1 MSVNQGII
9 PVVIYL
15 QRKKREQ
22 LTEQNSVEIENLK
35 LYFPIRGGIMSR
47 TVSYIHAV
55 DDVSF
60 KIKNGETFG
69 LVGESGCGKT
79 TLGKCILMLLSPT
92 DGSIKINNTD
102 LTKLKKGKLREIRS
116 KMSMIFQDPFSSL
129 NPRKTV
135 ADIIGQPLEIHKI
148 AKGREKE
155 QIVHSMLAKVGLS
168 PDHIMR
174 YPHEFSGGQK
184 QRIGIARAISANPD
198 LVIADEAVASLDV
211 SMKAGVLN
219 LMKELQKDLGL
230 TYLFISHDLSIIKYI
245 CDRVAVMYLGKI
257 VEIAETEIIFNEPLH
272 PYTQALISA
281 IPIPDP
287 TVKRERIILPGTVP
301 TPIDPPPGCRF
312 HTRCLNATSECST
325 LEPEL
330 VEVKP
335 GHFVSCP
342 RV

>member
-1 MSVNQGII
+1 
-9 PVVIYL
+9 
-15 QRKKREQ
+15 
-22 LTEQNSVEIENLK
+22 
-35 LYFPIRGGIMSR
+35 MSR
-47 TVSYIHAV
+47 TVSYVHAV
-55 DDVSF
+55 DDVSV
-60 KIKNGETFG
+60 KIKKGETFG

-92 DGSIKINNTD
+92 EGSIKFEDKD
-102 LTKLKKGKLREIRS
+102 LTTLNKGELRAIRS
-116 KMSMIFQDPFSSL
+116 KMSMTFQDPFSSL

-148 AKGREKE
+148 AKGRDKEKL
-155 QIVHSMLAKVGLS
+155 VHDLLELVGLS
-168 PDHIMR
+168 PDHISR

-184 QRIGIARAISANPD
+184 QRIGIARAISVNPD
-198 LVIADEAVASLDV
+198 LIIADEAVASLDV
-211 SMKAGVLN
+211 SMKAGILN
-219 LMKELQKDLGL
+219 LMKELQQDLGL
-230 TYLFISHDLSIIKYI
+230 TYLFISHDLSVIKYI

-257 VEIAETEIIFNEPLH
+257 VEIADTEIIFNEPLH

-287 TVKRERIILPGTVP
+287 TVRRDRIILPGTVP

-312 HTRCLNATSECST
+312 NPRCLKASSECST

-342 RV
+342 RI

>member
-1 MSVNQGII
+1 MINET
-9 PVVIYL
+9 L
-15 QRKKREQ
+15 
-22 LTEQNSVEIENLK
+22 VEVENLK
-35 LYFPIRGGIMSR
+35 LHFPIRGGIMSR
-47 TVSYIHAV
+47 TVSYVHAV
-55 DDVSF
+55 DDVSV
-60 KIKNGETFG
+60 KIKKGETFG

-92 DGSIKINNTD
+92 EGSIKFEDKD
-102 LTKLKKGKLREIRS
+102 LTTLNKGELRAIRS

-148 AKGREKE
+148 AKGRDKEKL
-155 QIVHSMLAKVGLS
+155 VHDLLELVGLS
-168 PDHIMR
+168 PDHISR

-184 QRIGIARAISANPD
+184 QRIGIARAISVNPD
-198 LVIADEAVASLDV
+198 LIIADEAVASLDV
-211 SMKAGVLN
+211 SMKAGILN
-219 LMKELQKDLGL
+219 LMKELQQDLGL
-230 TYLFISHDLSIIKYI
+230 TYLFISHDLSVIKYI

-257 VEIAETEIIFNEPLH
+257 VEIADTEIIFNEPLH

-287 TVKRERIILPGTVP
+287 TVRRDRIILPGTVP

-312 HTRCLNATSECST
+312 NPRCLKASSECST

-342 RV
+342 RI